1 MAKQLLLVGD
11 SNVRRYFDHLS
22 GLVGSE
28 VDFVQARND
37 TEWQEA
43 IPSCKKGYKIVTY
56 SILTNIIINAAHAI
70 ADKTAASGG
79 RGQITVSTR
88 QEGEDIVIAISDTG
102 SGVPMAVRER
112 IFDPFFTTKEVGKGT
127 GQGLAIAYDIVVNK
141 HGGSLTFD
149 SVEGQGS
156 TFYVRIPLNS

>member
-11 SNVRRYFDHLS
+11 SNVRRYYDHLS

-56 SILTNIIINAAHAI
+56 SILTNIIINAATQGTNDGDRIELISPAL
-70 ADKTAASGG
+70 
-79 RGQITVSTR
+79 RTV
-88 QEGEDIVIAISDTG
+88 
-102 SGVPMAVRER
+102 
-112 IFDPFFTTKEVGKGT
+112 F
-127 GQGLAIAYDIVVNK
+127 LAMK
-141 HGGSLTFD
+141 
-149 SVEGQGS
+149 
-156 TFYVRIPLNS
+156 